1 MLVGRLRNASE
12 LFTHRQPPNRFQP
25 SEIKPNEPSL
35 DQNEFFRDGYLV
47 TPTLYLTRN
56 SLLEPLGQSQ
66 VFSYLRGLSLEH
78 RITLITYEKDD
89 DWADRPRVAKL
100 RAECDGLGIR
110 WLPQRFRAQ
119 PKLIAPAFSMV
130 RMVWLV
136 AREVQRQRV
145 RLIHARSYIPAAVAL
160 VVSRLTG
167 VPFLF
172 DMRALWP
179 EELIVAGRLRRGS
192 MLHKAMVTA
201 ERACLRHAGGVVSL
215 TQVAAEH
222 LRRLYPRDL
231 AAQIMV
237 VIPTC
242 ADLDRFIP
250 ASQASS
256 QRVIG
261 CLGTVL
267 SGWFRLDWLAKF
279 LAVAAKRDP
288 ELHFELTTRDDSGEV
303 RAALGVDADLRT
315 RLRIASCPSEKVH
328 EVLQGQM
335 ASVMFY
341 AGGEISEL
349 GRSPTRMAEIL
360 GCGLPVVAN
369 EGVGDVTQ
377 IIRAHR
383 VGVLVRGPSESEM
396 NAAWDELEQ
405 LLKDPDLAVRCRR
418 AAEECF
424 SLNAG
429 TAAYLELYKQIL
441 GKSNVNRVTT
451 P

>member
-1 MLVGRLRNASE
+1 M
-12 LFTHRQPPNRFQP
+12 
-25 SEIKPNEPSL
+25 
-35 DQNEFFRDGYLV
+35 

-56 SLLEPLGQSQ
+56 GLLEPLGQSQ
-66 VFSYLRGLSLEH
+66 VFSYLRGLSQEH
-78 RITLITYEKDD
+78 RITLISYEKDD
-89 DWADRPRVAKL
+89 DWADTQRVAQM
-100 RAECDGLGIR
+100 RAECERLGIR

-119 PKLIAPAFSMV
+119 PKVIAPALSMV

-136 AREVQRQRV
+136 AREVRRQRV

-179 EELIVAGRLRRGS
+179 EELITAGRLRRGS
-192 MLHKAMVTA
+192 MLHKAMVA
-201 ERACLRHAGGVVSL
+201 SERACLRHAGGVVSL
-215 TQVAAEH
+215 THAAAEH
-222 LRRLYPRDL
+222 LRRVYPEDL
-231 AAQIMV
+231 AGQRVA

-242 ADLDRFIP
+242 ADLDRFVP
-250 ASQASS
+250 ASQPPS

-267 SGWFRLDWLAKF
+267 SGWFRLDWLAAF

-288 ELHFELTTRDDSGEV
+288 QLRFELTTRDDPAKV
-303 RAALGVDADLRT
+303 RAAIGGDMDLQS
-315 RLRIASCPSEKVH
+315 RLSIAPSPSERVH
-328 EVLQGQM
+328 EVLQGQV

-369 EGVGDVTQ
+369 EGVGDVAQ
-377 IIRAHR
+377 IIREHR
-383 VGVLVRGPSESEM
+383 VGVLVSGSSQQEM
-396 NAAWDELEQ
+396 AVAWDELEQ
-405 LLKDPDLAVRCRR
+405 LLADPDLAGRCRR
-418 AAEECF
+418 AAEAVF
-424 SLNAG
+424 SLEAG
-429 TAAYLELYKQIL
+429 TAAYSALYAKVIDKRGSSGCSL
-441 GKSNVNRVTT
+441 G
-451 P
+451 

>member
-1 MLVGRLRNASE
+1 M
-12 LFTHRQPPNRFQP
+12 
-25 SEIKPNEPSL
+25 
-35 DQNEFFRDGYLV
+35 

-56 SLLEPLGQSQ
+56 GLLEPLGQSQ
-66 VFSYLRGLSLEH
+66 VFSYLRGLSQEH

-89 DWADRPRVAKL
+89 DWADTQRVAKL
-100 RAECDGLGIR
+100 RDECERLGIR
-110 WLPQRFRAQ
+110 WLPQRFRPR
-119 PKLIAPAFSMV
+119 PKVIAPALSMV

-136 AREVQRQRV
+136 AREVRRQRV

-179 EELIVAGRLRRGS
+179 EELITAGRLRRGS
-192 MLHKAMVTA
+192 MLHKAMVA
-201 ERACLRHAGGVVSL
+201 SERACLRHAGGVVSL
-215 TQVAAEH
+215 THAAAEH
-222 LRRLYPRDL
+222 LRRVYPEDL
-231 AAQIMV
+231 AGQTVA

-242 ADLDRFIP
+242 ADLDRFAP
-250 ASQASS
+250 TSQPPS

-267 SGWFRLDWLAKF
+267 SGWFRLDWLAAF

-288 ELHFELTTRDDSGEV
+288 AWGFELTTRDDPAQV
-303 RAALGVDADLRT
+303 RAAIGRDADLQS
-315 RLRIASCPSEKVH
+315 RLRIAPSPSERVH
-328 EVLQGQM
+328 EVLQGQS

-369 EGVGDVTQ
+369 EGVGDVAQ
-377 IIRAHR
+377 IIREHH
-383 VGVLVRGPSESEM
+383 VGVLVRGSSQQEM
-396 NAAWDELEQ
+396 AAAWDELEQ
-405 LLKDPDLAVRCRR
+405 LLADPDLATRCRR
-418 AAEECF
+418 AAEAVF
-424 SLNAG
+424 SLEAG
-429 TAAYLELYKQIL
+429 TAAYSALYAKVIDKRGSSERSL
-441 GKSNVNRVTT
+441 G
-451 P
+451 